1 MFQEGHDMVEV
12 PIPKEKWTGKIGV
25 LELGASAEKGGSRG
39 KKVLV
44 GRRAPACPSF
54 RTKALRRTGRSSP
67 GRSWTPL
74 DELPSAVAE
83 FFGDA
88 VKDPA
93 QWAKAWVEKYH
104 ADVICLK
111 LLSTNPEE
119 ANVSPEAAAETVMK
133 VLAAVDVP
141 LIVYG
146 CGQEEK
152 DAKTLEAV
160 SNIAPKE
167 RLLLGYAEEG
177 HYKSISAA
185 SMANDHPLIAFS
197 NLDINLAKQITIL
210 LTDFGV
216 KKDNIAMDPLM
227 AGLGMGLD
235 YSYSVNERIRLAALM
250 GDGML
255 QQPML
260 CDSTASWKS
269 AEATDE
275 IVGYGDAEGEGCLVG
290 GDHRHSRPGLRSG
303 HTGHAA
309 SRSGRARAGSAGRS
323 QGRELNADRHRDLQA
338 SAEEELRGVQAPH
351 LPGVRHAARQ
361 PEGQAGGLPLCLG
374 RRQAVAGGLL
384 GPADQVGQGRAPAR
398 PTLEMGD
405 ETELYRHDKKFFHP
419 VRYAMT
425 VSDTLTEAEAISK
438 VQKANAMRFER
449 VGQIMALDMVCV
461 RNDSKDAGKFVAM
474 VDKVMSST
482 ELPTDPLQR

>member
-1 MFQEGHDMVEV
+1 MVEV
-12 PIPKEKWTGKIGV
+12 PIPKEKWTGRIGV
-25 LELGASAEKGGSRG
+25 LELGSSSEKGGSRG
-39 KKVLV
+39 KTVVV
-44 GRRAPACPSF
+44 GGS
-54 RTKALRRTGRSSP
+54 TGMPFLSYEGASP
-67 GRSWTPL
+67 NRQIIAGEVMDTT
-74 DELPSAVAE
+74 DELPQ
-83 FFGDA
+83 A
-88 VKDPA
+88 VKDLFGEAVHDPA
-93 QWAKAWVEKYH
+93 QWAQAWVERYH

-119 ANVSPEAAAETVMK
+119 ANVPPEKAAETVKK
-133 VLAAVDVP
+133 VLATVDVP

-216 KKDNIAMDPLM
+216 KKENITIDPLM

-260 CDSTASWKS
+260 CDTTASWKS
-269 AEATDE
+269 PEATED
-275 IVGYGDAEGEGCLVG
+275 IAGYGNAQERGVWWEATTGIAALVSG
-290 GDHRHSRPGLRSG
+290 ADILIMRHPKAADIVRRS
-303 HTGHAA
+303 
-309 SRSGRARAGSAGRS
+309 
-323 QGRELNADRHRDLQA
+323 LD
-338 SAEEELRGVQAPH
+338 ELRG
-351 LPGVRHAARQ
+351 G
-361 PEGQAGGLPLCLG
+361 
-374 RRQAVAGGLL
+374 
-384 GPADQVGQGRAPAR
+384 
-398 PTLEMGD
+398 
-405 ETELYRHDKKFFHP
+405 
-419 VRYAMT
+419 
-425 VSDTLTEAEAISK
+425 
-438 VQKANAMRFER
+438 N
-449 VGQIMALDMVCV
+449 
-461 RNDSKDAGKFVAM
+461 
-474 VDKVMSST
+474 
-482 ELPTDPLQR
+482 

>member
-1 MFQEGHDMVEV
+1 MVEV

-25 LELGASAEKGGSRG
+25 LELGSSVEKGGSRG
-39 KKVLV
+39 KSILV
-44 GRRAPACPSF
+44 GGSNGMPFLSYEG
-54 RTKALRRTGRSSP
+54 TSP
-67 GRSWTPL
+67 NRQIIAGEVMDTT
-74 DELPSAVAE
+74 DELPIVVKE

-88 VKDPA
+88 VNDPV
-93 QWAKAWVEKYH
+93 QWARAWVEKYH

-119 ANVSPEAAAETVMK
+119 ANVSPEAAAETVKK

-269 AEATDE
+269 SEATDE
-275 IVGYGDAEGEGCLVG
+275 IVGYGDPKERGIWWEATTAIAALVSG
-290 GDHRHSRPGLRSG
+290 ADMLVMRHPR
-303 HTGHAA
+303 AA
-309 SRSGRARAGSAGRS
+309 DIV
-323 QGRELNADRHRDLQA
+323 RETLN
-338 SAEEELRGVQAPH
+338 ELRG
-351 LPGVRHAARQ
+351 G
-361 PEGQAGGLPLCLG
+361 
-374 RRQAVAGGLL
+374 
-384 GPADQVGQGRAPAR
+384 
-398 PTLEMGD
+398 
-405 ETELYRHDKKFFHP
+405 
-419 VRYAMT
+419 
-425 VSDTLTEAEAISK
+425 
-438 VQKANAMRFER
+438 N
-449 VGQIMALDMVCV
+449 
-461 RNDSKDAGKFVAM
+461 
-474 VDKVMSST
+474 
-482 ELPTDPLQR
+482 

>member
-1 MFQEGHDMVEV
+1 
-12 PIPKEKWTGKIGV
+12 V

-39 KKVLV
+39 KKVIV
-44 GRRAPACPSF
+44 GGSSGMPFLSYEGAAPNRQVIAGEVMD
-54 RTKALRRTGRSSP
+54 TT
-67 GRSWTPL
+67 
-74 DELPSAVAE
+74 DELPKAVRE
-83 FFGDA
+83 FFGEA
-88 VKDPA
+88 VNDPA
-93 QWAKAWVEKYH
+93 QWAKAWVEKHH
-104 ADVICLK
+104 AEVICLK

-119 ANVSPEAAAETVMK
+119 ANVSPEAAAETVAK

-216 KKDNIAMDPLM
+216 KKDNIVMDPLM

-269 AEATDE
+269 PEATDD
-275 IVGYGDAEGEGCLVG
+275 IVGYGDSRERGVWWEATTALAALVSG
-290 GDHRHSRPGLRSG
+290 ADILVMRHPR
-303 HTGHAA
+303 AA
-309 SRSGRARAGSAGRS
+309 DIV
-323 QGRELNADRHRDLQA
+323 RETLT
-338 SAEEELRGVQAPH
+338 ELRG
-351 LPGVRHAARQ
+351 G
-361 PEGQAGGLPLCLG
+361 
-374 RRQAVAGGLL
+374 
-384 GPADQVGQGRAPAR
+384 
-398 PTLEMGD
+398 
-405 ETELYRHDKKFFHP
+405 
-419 VRYAMT
+419 
-425 VSDTLTEAEAISK
+425 
-438 VQKANAMRFER
+438 N
-449 VGQIMALDMVCV
+449 
-461 RNDSKDAGKFVAM
+461 
-474 VDKVMSST
+474 
-482 ELPTDPLQR
+482 

>member
-1 MFQEGHDMVEV
+1 MVEV
-12 PIPKEKWTGKIGV
+12 PIPKEKWTGRIGV
-25 LELGASAEKGGSRG
+25 LELGSTAEQGGSRG

-44 GRRAPACPSF
+44 GGSSGMPFLSYEGGSPNRQIIAGEVMDTADGLPRA
-54 RTKALRRTGRSSP
+54 
-67 GRSWTPL
+67 
-74 DELPSAVAE
+74 VQE
-83 FFGDA
+83 FFGD
-88 VKDPA
+88 VVNDPA
-93 QWAKAWVEKYH
+93 LWAKAWVEKYH
-104 ADVICLK
+104 ADMVCLK

-119 ANVSPEAAAETVMK
+119 ADTSPEAAADTVRK

-160 SNIAPKE
+160 SNIAPHE

-216 KKDNIAMDPLM
+216 KKENITIDPLM

-260 CDSTASWKS
+260 CDATASWKS
-269 AEATDE
+269 AEATEE
-275 IVGYGDAEGEGCLVG
+275 IVGYGDPKERGIWWEATTAIAALVSG
-290 GDHRHSRPGLRSG
+290 ADILIMRHPKAADIVRRS
-303 HTGHAA
+303 
-309 SRSGRARAGSAGRS
+309 
-323 QGRELNADRHRDLQA
+323 LD
-338 SAEEELRGVQAPH
+338 ELRG
-351 LPGVRHAARQ
+351 G
-361 PEGQAGGLPLCLG
+361 
-374 RRQAVAGGLL
+374 
-384 GPADQVGQGRAPAR
+384 
-398 PTLEMGD
+398 
-405 ETELYRHDKKFFHP
+405 
-419 VRYAMT
+419 
-425 VSDTLTEAEAISK
+425 
-438 VQKANAMRFER
+438 N
-449 VGQIMALDMVCV
+449 
-461 RNDSKDAGKFVAM
+461 
-474 VDKVMSST
+474 
-482 ELPTDPLQR
+482 

>member
-1 MFQEGHDMVEV
+1 MDTV
-12 PIPKEKWTGKIGV
+12 
-25 LELGASAEKGGSRG
+25 
-39 KKVLV
+39 
-44 GRRAPACPSF
+44 
-54 RTKALRRTGRSSP
+54 
-67 GRSWTPL
+67 
-74 DELPSAVAE
+74 DELPPTVKE

-88 VKDPA
+88 VNDPA
-93 QWAKAWVEKYH
+93 QWARFWVDKH
-104 ADVICLK
+104 QVDVICLK

-119 ANVSPEAAAETVMK
+119 ANVSAEAAAETVK
-133 VLAAVDVP
+133 RVLAAVDVP

-185 SMANDHPLIAFS
+185 SMAHDHPLIAFS

-216 KKDNIAMDPLM
+216 KKDNIVMDPLM

-269 AEATDE
+269 AEATDD
-275 IVGYGDAEGEGCLVG
+275 IVGYGDTKERGVWWEATTAIAALVSG
-290 GDHRHSRPGLRSG
+290 ADILVMRHPK
-303 HTGHAA
+303 AA
-309 SRSGRARAGSAGRS
+309 DIV
-323 QGRELNADRHRDLQA
+323 RETLD
-338 SAEEELRGVQAPH
+338 ELRG
-351 LPGVRHAARQ
+351 G
-361 PEGQAGGLPLCLG
+361 
-374 RRQAVAGGLL
+374 
-384 GPADQVGQGRAPAR
+384 
-398 PTLEMGD
+398 
-405 ETELYRHDKKFFHP
+405 
-419 VRYAMT
+419 
-425 VSDTLTEAEAISK
+425 
-438 VQKANAMRFER
+438 N
-449 VGQIMALDMVCV
+449 
-461 RNDSKDAGKFVAM
+461 
-474 VDKVMSST
+474 
-482 ELPTDPLQR
+482 

>member
-1 MFQEGHDMVEV
+1 MVEV
-12 PIPKEKWTGKIGV
+12 PIPREKWTGKIGV

-39 KKVLV
+39 KTILV
-44 GRRAPACPSF
+44 GGSNGMPFLSYE
-54 RTKALRRTGRSSP
+54 GVSP
-67 GRSWTPL
+67 HRQVIAGEVMDTT
-74 DELPSAVAE
+74 DELPKTVQE
-83 FFGDA
+83 FFGEA
-88 VKDPA
+88 VNDPV

-104 ADVICLK
+104 AEIICLK

-119 ANVSPEAAAETVMK
+119 ANVSPEAAAETVKK

-141 LIVYG
+141 LIIYG

-216 KKDNIAMDPLM
+216 KKENVAMDPLM

-269 AEATDE
+269 PEATDQ
-275 IVGYGDAEGEGCLVG
+275 IVGYGDAKERGVWWEATTAMAALVSG
-290 GDHRHSRPGLRSG
+290 ADILIMRHPR
-303 HTGHAA
+303 AA
-309 SRSGRARAGSAGRS
+309 DIV
-323 QGRELNADRHRDLQA
+323 REALAD
-338 SAEEELRGVQAPH
+338 LRG
-351 LPGVRHAARQ
+351 G
-361 PEGQAGGLPLCLG
+361 
-374 RRQAVAGGLL
+374 
-384 GPADQVGQGRAPAR
+384 
-398 PTLEMGD
+398 
-405 ETELYRHDKKFFHP
+405 
-419 VRYAMT
+419 
-425 VSDTLTEAEAISK
+425 
-438 VQKANAMRFER
+438 N
-449 VGQIMALDMVCV
+449 
-461 RNDSKDAGKFVAM
+461 
-474 VDKVMSST
+474 
-482 ELPTDPLQR
+482 